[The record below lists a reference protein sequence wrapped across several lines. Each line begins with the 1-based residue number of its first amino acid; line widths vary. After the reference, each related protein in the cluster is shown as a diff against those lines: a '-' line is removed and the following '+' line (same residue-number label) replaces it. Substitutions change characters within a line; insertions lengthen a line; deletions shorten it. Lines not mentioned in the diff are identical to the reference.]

1 MPYAWL
7 VFLHVTSVVG
17 FVLAHGAS
25 AAMGLRLRRETSPD
39 SIRSLV
45 VLSTLST
52 RVMYPF
58 LVLVLLTGI
67 AAGFAQD
74 WWRFKWI
81 WTAIIV
87 LVVTTIVISAEP
99 AAQPASRR
107 TQAASLPRPGG
118 GDTRCEPQGGREH
131 AARPDQRRGR
141 GRLRHPGLADD
152 RQAVLGA
159 GLFDSRVESAVKYPF
174 APENR
179 ATSSH
184 AHHFTAD
191 PI

>member
-7 VFLHVTSVVG
+7 VFLHVASVVG

-58 LVLVLLTGI
+58 LGLVLLTGI
-67 AAGFAQD
+67 AAGFAGQ

-87 LVVTTIVISAEP
+87 RVNTIILIKVLGQQYIPLHGE
-99 AAQPASRR
+99 
-107 TQAASLPRPGG
+107 
-118 GDTRCEPQGGREH
+118 
-131 AARPDQRRGR
+131 RRGR
-141 GRLRHPGLADD
+141 DHR
-152 RQAVLGA
+152 
-159 GLFDSRVESAVKYPF
+159 
-174 APENR
+174 
-179 ATSSH
+179 
-184 AHHFTAD
+184 
-191 PI
+191 

>member
-7 VFLHVTSVVG
+7 VFLHVASVVG

-58 LVLVLLTGI
+58 LGLVLLTGI
-67 AAGFAQD
+67 AAGFAGR
-74 WWRFKWI
+74 WCRSKWI

-87 LVVTTIVISAEP
+87 LVGTVVVMNLM
-99 AAQPASRR
+99 R
-107 TQAASLPRPGG
+107 PRYNP
-118 GDTRCEPQGGREH
+118 
-131 AARPDQRRGR
+131 
-141 GRLRHPGLADD
+141 L
-152 RQAVLGA
+152 
-159 GLFDSRVESAVKYPF
+159 
-174 APENR
+174 
-179 ATSSH
+179 
-184 AHHFTAD
+184 
-191 PI
+191 

>member
-7 VFLHVTSVVG
+7 VFLHVASVVG

-39 SIRSLV
+39 SIRGMV

-67 AAGFAQD
+67 AAGFAQN

-81 WTAIIV
+81 WTA
-87 LVVTTIVISAEP
+87 TIVMNLLSQQYNPLRGEARERRHRSPVAETPDVIRKVAASTRPGPISA
-99 AAQPASRR
+99 
-107 TQAASLPRPGG
+107 
-118 GDTRCEPQGGREH
+118 
-131 AARPDQRRGR
+131 
-141 GRLRHPGLADD
+141 
-152 RQAVLGA
+152 LGVVA
-159 GLFDSRVESAVKYPF
+159 FVILVWLMAVKPF
-174 APENR
+174 
-179 ATSSH
+179 
-184 AHHFTAD
+184 
-191 PI
+191 

>member
-67 AAGFAQD
+67 AAGFAGQ
-74 WWRFKWI
+74 WWRSKWI

-87 LVVTTIVISAEP
+87 LVITTIVMNVMGS
-99 AAQPASRR
+99 S
-107 TQAASLPRPGG
+107 T
-118 GDTRCEPQGGREH
+118 TRC
-131 AARPDQRRGR
+131 
-141 GRLRHPGLADD
+141 
-152 RQAVLGA
+152 GA
-159 GLFDSRVESAVKYPF
+159 KPESGA
-174 APENR
+174 
-179 ATSSH
+179 
-184 AHHFTAD
+184 
-191 PI
+191 

>member
-1 MPYAWL
+1 MSYAWL

-39 SIRSLV
+39 SIRGMV

-67 AAGFAQD
+67 AAGFAQN

-87 LVVTTIVISAEP
+87 LVVTTIVMNLLSQQYNPLRGEARERRHRGPVAETPDVIRKVAASTRPGPISALGV
-99 AAQPASRR
+99 AAFVI
-107 TQAASLPRPGG
+107 LVW
-118 GDTRCEPQGGREH
+118 
-131 AARPDQRRGR
+131 
-141 GRLRHPGLADD
+141 LMI
-152 RQAVLGA
+152 
-159 GLFDSRVESAVKYPF
+159 VKPF
-174 APENR
+174 
-179 ATSSH
+179 
-184 AHHFTAD
+184 
-191 PI
+191 

>member
-17 FVLAHGAS
+17 FVLAHGAA

-67 AAGFAQD
+67 AAGFAGQ

-87 LVVTTIVISAEP
+87 LVITIILMNVMGQQYNPLRGEARERRHRGPVADTPYVIRKVAANTRPGPISAVGVV
-99 AAQPASRR
+99 AFGI
-107 TQAASLPRPGG
+107 LVW
-118 GDTRCEPQGGREH
+118 
-131 AARPDQRRGR
+131 
-141 GRLRHPGLADD
+141 LMIL
-152 RQAVLGA
+152 
-159 GLFDSRVESAVKYPF
+159 KPF
-174 APENR
+174 
-179 ATSSH
+179 
-184 AHHFTAD
+184 
-191 PI
+191 